1 MKLIR
6 DLSEDEIRDIAEDFK
21 DGYWHGGIYWDTFD
35 SIAFAKAL
43 FEAAWIKQQ
52 DETL

>member
-6 DLSEDEIRDIAEDFK
+6 ELPEQEIKELANASENC
-21 DGYWHGGIYWDTFD
+21 DGFLDPIV
-35 SIAFAKAL
+35 FAKAL

-52 DETL
+52 VEK